1 MPTFKIAQNP
11 TFQTAVQIPRIGGDP
26 VAVESEFK
34 YIDRTA
40 LAALFERWNDAR
52 KALLERVQKEELS
65 LPDSTQ
71 AEIALQAQQIEDVK
85 AGWGFGEPSTKENL
99 TALVT
104 TCVGVSKTVIEAY
117 QDAYH
122 PNRLGNLKA

>member
-11 TFQTAVQIPRIGGDP
+11 TFKAPVQIPRIGGDP
-26 VAVESEFK
+26 VAVEFEFK
-34 YIDRTA
+34 YMDRTA
-40 LAALFERWNDAR
+40 LAALFERWSDAR
-52 KALLERVQKEELS
+52 QALLDRVQKEELS

-71 AEIALQAQQIEDVK
+71 AEIERQAQQIEDVT
-85 AGWGFGEPSTKENL
+85 AGWGFDEPFTKENV

-104 TCVGVSKTVIEAY
+104 TCVGAPKAVIEAY
-117 QDAYH
+117 QDAYN